1 MAKFPHPPPVADLV
15 GLGVR
20 ADERRQLAVGTTL
33 WRLYFQG
40 GPHPTAWHDFRHFG
54 PTAGRFDHHQ
64 PPPQPQARAILYAA
78 ELGPACVAEVYQDT
92 RTIDRR
98 RRSPWLVAFVL
109 ASPLT
114 MLDLGSSW
122 PTRVGASQAI
132 NSGPRPR
139 AQTWSRAI
147 VEAFPDLDGLC
158 YPSSMVRNTPVF
170 ALYERAAAA
179 LPHRPTF
186 NRPLADAALQ
196 LPLAEV
202 AHEVGYALV

>member
-114 MLDLGSSW
+114 MLDLHLAQRRDHAHPRLRLRLRRLGRRHRFQGFLPEQAWRASRWRWTAAIGPSTAPVPTAPSASW
-122 PTRVGASQAI
+122 VRCSASA
-132 NSGPRPR
+132 SP
-139 AQTWSRAI
+139 
-147 VEAFPDLDGLC
+147 
-158 YPSSMVRNTPVF
+158 
-170 ALYERAAAA
+170 AAS
-179 LPHRPTF
+179 
-186 NRPLADAALQ
+186 
-196 LPLAEV
+196 
-202 AHEVGYALV
+202 